1 MAATPPSDP
10 APPTPEPPEAAA
22 APPSEPPETA
32 STAEP
37 PGRDAESLQ
46 DLLDAGCRLSVS
58 QALLVGLEAA
68 RVLMRVHGGGRGHGG
83 VEASNLVFDADG
95 RVSLTDPDSARPPG
109 DSPGLEA
116 DADLAD
122 PADDIRDLGLV
133 ISRSVTG
140 AATAAK
146 GEVPPPD
153 ETSVPDEMLAPD
165 ETSVDEALGP
175 LQGVV
180 ARAVSPRPEDRPSVT
195 DLVRDL
201 IRTSAVLPRPEPF
214 PLTGS
219 STADSAPASAA
230 DAIPEPH
237 PDPASAMPL
246 SKERPGP
253 APASTMPLSKE
264 QPHPDP
270 APAMPLPKERPGP
283 APALAAD
290 VGPVP
295 VLAPSAPRPAVP
307 LDDTPRRRW
316 PGTLLAVA
324 VVLAAGIGAVLV
336 WQSTVSELDAVPD
349 LAGHARPDAL
359 AAVTALG
366 WAPEVI
372 QVREPGTEP
381 GEVVRTEPEA
391 GTELAPDRSLRLF
404 VSLGEPLVPVP
415 EVAGL
420 SPIDAASELAALGLA
435 VSGEVRVV
443 PHDVHPPGTVVGVD
457 LPSYV
462 TELEP
467 GAEVGLLVSDGPAPR

>member
-10 APPTPEPPEAAA
+10 APPTPEPLEAAA
-22 APPSEPPETA
+22 TPPSDPPETA

-37 PGRDAESLQ
+37 PDRDAESLQ

-58 QALLVGLEAA
+58 QALLLGLEAA

-133 ISRSVTG
+133 ISRAVTG
-140 AATAAK
+140 AATTAR

-153 ETSVPDEMLAPD
+153 EAPVPDETSALD

-219 STADSAPASAA
+219 STADPAPASAADADPAPASAA

-237 PDPASAMPL
+237 PDPAPAPAMPL

-253 APASTMPLSKE
+253 
-264 QPHPDP
+264 DP
-270 APAMPLPKERPGP
+270 APVMPLPKERPGP
-283 APALAAD
+283 VPALAAD